1 MIRVCPNCGTK
12 NRIPARHLA
21 DTGRCGA
28 CKAPLPPVAE
38 PIDATPETFTD
49 IVERATVPILIDF
62 WAPWCG
68 PCKIAAPE
76 IRELAREMAGKA
88 LVLKVDTDRYPEIAA
103 PYGIQAIPTFIVFR
117 DGQVVSRRSGV
128 APRTEMRR
136 WLDLAPQAQ

>member
-12 NRIPARHLA
+12 NRIPAKHLA

-28 CKAPLPPVAE
+28 CTSPLPPVAE
-38 PIDATPETFTD
+38 PIEATPEIFKD
-49 IVERATVPILIDF
+49 IVEHATVPILVDF

-76 IRELAREMAGKA
+76 IRELAREMAGRA
-88 LVLKVDTDRYPEIAA
+88 LVLKVDTDQYPEIAA
-103 PYGIQAIPTFIVFR
+103 PYNIQAIPTFIVFR
-117 DGQVVSRRSGV
+117 DGQVAFRRSGV

-136 WLDLAPQAQ
+136 WIELVPQSK

>member
-21 DTGRCGA
+21 DTGRCGS
-28 CKAPLPPVAE
+28 CKASLPPAAE
-38 PIDATPETFTD
+38 PIDATPETFREV
-49 IVERATVPILIDF
+49 VEHATVPILVDF

-88 LVLKVDTDRYPEIAA
+88 LVLKVDTDQYPEIAA
-103 PYGIQAIPTFIVFR
+103 PYRIQAIPTFVVFR

-136 WLDLAPQAQ
+136 WLDLTPQPR